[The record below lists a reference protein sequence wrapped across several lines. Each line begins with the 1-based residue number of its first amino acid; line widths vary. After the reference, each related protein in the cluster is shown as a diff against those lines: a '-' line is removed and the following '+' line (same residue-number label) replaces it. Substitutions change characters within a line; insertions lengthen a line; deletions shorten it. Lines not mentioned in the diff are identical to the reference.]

1 MKLLQQ
7 YLSVPLLISLLLLPF
22 AGCNVTNTNPS
33 GQSPVAVKM
42 KVQSTA
48 MPKQISG
55 APTTQAVDSLTEVKF
70 LVKKLELK
78 SSAEEDSMDFEVHD
92 FVADLPLDGSN
103 YDITSKQVPKGS
115 YDEFKLKIDTP
126 EDGSAV
132 QDSSFYNNSGS
143 EEHDGYS
150 IVINGIYNGNQF
162 TYRTG
167 EDFELEMALN
177 PPLAVTDTTASASVA
192 INVDPSSWFKDSSGN
207 ALDPTNPDNREKID
221 ENIRHSFHA
230 EHEEHGEHE
239 DHENNDA
246 GNGDSENG
254 DG

>member
-1 MKLLQQ
+1 MRLLQK
-7 YLSVPLLISLLLLPF
+7 YSTVAVLVSLLLLPF
-22 AGCNVTNTNPS
+22 AGCNVTNTSPS

-48 MPKQISG
+48 MPKQTAG
-55 APTTQAVDSLTEVKF
+55 TPTTQAVDSLTEVKF

-78 SSAEEDSMDFEVHD
+78 SSAEEDSLDFEVHD
-92 FVADLPLDGSN
+92 FVADLPLDGSDYN
-103 YDITSKQVPKGS
+103 ITSKQVPTGV

-126 EDGSAV
+126 EDGSSV
-132 QDSSFYNNSGS
+132 QDSSFYNTSGS

-150 IVINGIYNGNQF
+150 IVISGLYNGKQF

-177 PPLAVTDTTASASVA
+177 PPLTVTDTTSASVA
-192 INVDPSSWFKDSSGN
+192 INIDPSSWFKDSSGN

-221 ENIRHSFHA
+221 ENIRQSFHA

-239 DHENNDA
+239 DHENND
-246 GNGDSENG
+246 GDSGEG